1 MSEVSVVSDSLRP
14 HGLQQY
20 SNLGPHDGERVESYP
35 LNHQGIPRFSF
46 FLIVPNREV
55 SIFSCRVDSNVLGFM
70 SLVVCC
76 STSFLLL
83 LHPSSQSE
91 DTITSGPG

>member
-14 HGLQQY
+14 HGPQQD

-35 LNHQGIPRFSF
+35 LNHQGLPRFSF

-70 SLVVCC
+70 SLVVSIAAPHSCRCC
-76 STSFLLL
+76 TKAARVKIL
-83 LHPSSQSE
+83 
-91 DTITSGPG
+91 